1 MTARLLTLVVSA
13 SLLCP
18 VLAAQVQPALLSPD
32 LMRLEGTDPDN
43 HVAYVRIFLSGT
55 SASHESAPPT
65 LTAQCTRQS
74 LGKLAFELCRA
85 SGL

>member
-1 MTARLLTLVVSA
+1 
-13 SLLCP
+13 
-18 VLAAQVQPALLSPD
+18 
-32 LMRLEGTDPDN
+32 MRLEGSDPDN